1 MIRTGINRV
10 IAAWLGER
18 FADLEPMTGPPWRV
32 RIAAHSADTT
42 IAVNDD
48 WLRVETRCV
57 DLKEVAPFD
66 RLLAQSRHRG
76 AKYVVYSPAAPCDSE
91 VSTRAEAH
99 LERGRVKGVIDK
111 LQLALCGTQAL
122 LVVPA
127 FDGLWSG
134 ASGAS
139 HSEVSH
145 RPYIEATAEEPASL
159 HAVLA
164 DSQLDVA
171 EVSGT
176 DGWLLNA
183 CGYRIEVARAGNGW
197 RASLAATVAGTL
209 PLAEPMRTALA
220 PFLLRV
226 AASIYGAR
234 PYVRQVGDAYAIG
247 FESDLTHT
255 PSTADLTHAAGAL
268 VAATRRYAKPIE
280 ALAQEP
286 LLANGYLA
294 RLRGR

>member
-1 MIRTGINRV
+1 MIRTGINGV
-10 IAAWLGER
+10 ITAWLGER
-18 FADLEPMTGPPWRV
+18 FTDLEPLTGPPWRV

-48 WLRVETRCV
+48 WLRLETRCG
-57 DLKEVAPFD
+57 DLKGAAPFD
-66 RLLAQSRHRG
+66 RLLVQSRHRG
-76 AKYVVYSPAAPCDSE
+76 AKYVVRSPAAPCDSE
-91 VSTRAEAH
+91 VAARAEAH

-127 FDGLWSG
+127 FDGLSSE
-134 ASGAS
+134 ASEAS

-145 RPYIEATAEEPASL
+145 RPHPEAKAEPASL
-159 HAVLA
+159 HAVLT

-176 DGWLLNA
+176 GGWLLNA

>member
-1 MIRTGINRV
+1 
-10 IAAWLGER
+10 
-18 FADLEPMTGPPWRV
+18 V
-32 RIAAHSADTT
+32 RIAAHSADTI

-48 WLRVETRCV
+48 WLCLETRCD
-57 DLKEVAPFD
+57 DLKGVAPFD

-76 AKYVVYSPAAPCDSE
+76 AKYVVRSPAAPCDSE
-91 VSTRAEAH
+91 VAARAEAH

-127 FDGLWSG
+127 FDGLSSA
-134 ASGAS
+134 ASAAL
-139 HSEVSH
+139 HSEESH
-145 RPYIEATAEEPASL
+145 KPYIEATAEPASL

-164 DSQLDVA
+164 DSQLDFT
-171 EVSGT
+171 EVSDSGS
-176 DGWLLNA
+176 WLLNA
-183 CGYRIEVARAGNGW
+183 CGYRIEVAGAGNGW